1 MKPNIF
7 FLSALFIIL
16 STLSAA
22 AQKTIFSGLAEVD
35 GVDRT
40 FISSSMIRSASKHMK
55 TDFSPEEAQRMDYVE
70 VVSSTTESGR
80 KAIIKAFNDYK
91 KTNPNLDIIM
101 SSCSSGSK
109 NIIYAQCSSDGSK
122 YSLMIIYNEEP
133 GSVSITVM
141 KGERNISFNTFGPT
155 FSFSF

>member
-55 TDFSPEEAQRMDYVE
+55 TDLSPEEARRMDYVE

-109 NIIYAQCSSDGSK
+109 NIIYAQCSSDASK